1 MWKESHYQTGG
12 SPRFF
17 RISLRDENLRSYY
30 ITNFALMQHHGY
42 SLTEL
47 EQMIPWERAMYIAL
61 VAKHVKE
68 ENERLKLE
76 RQTAKSNK
84 R

>member
-1 MWKESHYQTGG
+1 
-12 SPRFF
+12 
-17 RISLRDENLRSYY
+17 
-30 ITNFALMQHHGY
+30 MQHHGY

-47 EQMIPWERAMYIAL
+47 EQMLPWERTMYIAL
-61 VAKHVKE
+61 VAKHVQE

-76 RQTAKSNK
+76 KQMTKSNK